1 MADDVVVQNLYNFIC
16 ISGGF
21 VELPVLLKN
30 DSPLGSRISELDAKN
45 SLTTQAG
52 RPFVA
57 VKDCYG
63 DGITGVRIDL
73 RKKICQQYIGKG
85 SCRRAQGKCKF
96 WHICKSFIEGNCAGK
111 CNLSHNFFDE
121 HNKTKA
127 EELALEKFSNETI
140 KNVVAWSL
148 PQVCQLYLK
157 NECKSDECLYL
168 HVCATAVQGLE
179 GGSPCHCPLSHS
191 LIDSHNKKILKQ
203 YDLVPHLSMKV
214 EFVRCSILVP
224 KEQSVFD
231 KSKCSREASATGG
244 KVTNTPSS
252 SKHGEYESSFQVKTG
267 MDKKCRKRKPL
278 QDKASEQEPIC
289 RPVGTINPVNKDSLE
304 FLNTETGEKGNCM
317 DPCSDEYKSA
327 NFSFKDVRHVK
338 EGDLNAAKKG
348 QKKPKMTA
356 QSRDGAV
363 KSQSAELD
371 KDQEGSRTCN
381 ESHQRSL
388 DCANAVKVSTKESK
402 MITAQTSD
410 GAVKSSEVMKVEKE
424 QCGCLTRKDFQKKRL
439 EDSNAVNRCRPK
451 SKMATAQS
459 SDDAVKRNAKEV
471 VEDKEVY
478 QTRIE
483 SQQKRLQN
491 GNVAR
496 SPQESKTTT
505 KKLVGTANA
514 KVKEGKKDQE
524 SGETRNASQQKRFQ
538 GENIVKKSSQE
549 STMATTVAN
558 GQGGALTNTEFQQKI
573 LYDSNAVKSTRQ
585 KSKMTTAQSSDGA
598 VKRNAKEVVKD
609 KEDGQTRIESQ
620 QKILDSAVK
629 VTGAEKAERDQ
640 YAGLTRNGSHQRS
653 LDCANAVKVST
664 KESKMITAQTSD
676 GAVKSSEV
684 MKVEKEQCGCLTRK
698 DFQKKRLEDSNAVN
712 RCRPKSKMATAQ
724 SSDDAV
730 KRNAKEVVEDKEVYQ
745 TRIESQQ
752 KRLQNGNVARS
763 PQESKTTTKKLV
775 GTANA
780 KVKEGKKDQESGET
794 RNASQQKRFQGEN
807 IVKKSSQESTMATTV
822 ANGQGGA
829 LTNTEFQQKILYD
842 SNAVKSTRQKSKM
855 TTAQSSDGA
864 VKRNAKEV
872 VKDKEDGQTRIESQ
886 QKILDSAVK
895 VTGAEKAERDQY
907 AGLTRNG
914 SHQRSLDCA
923 NAVKVSTKESKMIT
937 AQTSDG
943 AVKSSEVM
951 KVEKEQCG
959 CLTRK
964 DFQKKRLEDSNAVNR
979 CRPKSKMATAQS
991 SDDAV
996 KRNAKE
1002 VVEDKE
1008 VYQTRIESQ
1017 QKRLQNGN
1025 VARSPQESK
1034 TTTKKLVGTANAK
1047 VKEGKKDQESG
1058 ETRNA
1063 SQQKRFQ
1070 GENIV
1075 KKSSQESTMATTVAN
1090 GQGGA
1095 LTNTEFQQKIL
1106 YDSNAVK
1113 STRQKSKMTTA
1124 QSSDGAVKRNAK
1136 EVVKD
1141 KEDGQTRIESQQK
1154 ILDSAVKVTGA
1165 EKAERDQYAG
1175 LTRNGSHQRSL
1186 DCANAVKVSTKESK
1200 MITAQTSDGAVK
1212 SSEVMKVEKEQ
1223 CGCLTRKDFQ
1233 KKRLEDSNAVNRCRP
1248 KSKMATAQSSDDA
1261 VKRNAKEVVED
1272 KEVYQTR
1279 IESQQK
1285 RLQNGNVARSP
1296 QESKTTTKKLVG
1308 TANAKVKEGKKDQ
1321 ESGETRNASQ
1331 QKRFQGENIVKK
1343 SSQESTMATTVANGQ
1358 GGALTDTEF
1367 QQKILYDS
1375 NAVKSTRQKSKM
1387 TTAQSSDGAV
1397 KRNAKEVVKDKED
1410 GQTRIESQQK
1420 ILDSAV
1426 KVTGAEKAERDQYAG
1441 LTRNGLQQGSIHEA
1455 NAVKRSWQKSNVTT
1469 SQSSD
1474 CAVKAKVMGV
1484 KKDGGSGNTCNG
1496 LQQRNLFD
1504 ANAVKRSPQLQE
1516 CNMTATQSSG
1526 DAVKANVRE
1535 VQNDDGS
1542 GQACKESQ
1550 ERSLDQRHVVVQS
1563 SQQSITT
1570 TEKLSEAAK
1579 AKFKVV
1585 EEDEGIGQ
1593 TRNKSHHRL
1602 DYANAVKK
1610 GRQGCKMSITEGLDS
1625 TVKGAVR
1632 EVKKDQDYSQI
1643 RNESQ
1648 QESLDHGHVME
1659 RISQESLTTTENL
1672 SEATKPKVKVKTK
1685 GREGGQSRKTSVQ
1698 KSLGGTNSAKRHQ
1711 QESRTN
1717 NNQSSDEAVKAKV
1730 KEVKKDER
1738 GDQTRRESRQKS
1750 LDDRNAVER
1759 GSHGFMTNA
1768 KTLSGAAKAKN
1779 VEEKRDQEGGN
1790 KSEHKSLD
1798 GTNALK
1804 RGRQE
1809 TMSTTTLSSD
1819 ELVKAKVKEVKR
1831 DREGSQIR
1839 IESQPKSLGG
1849 AHTMKNSRQKSVT
1862 TTQLSSD
1869 GAEKVHEGG
1878 QTRNESQQ
1886 GIFDDEH
1893 AAMRSRQESKIT
1905 TKSLTGAMKAKVKEG
1920 EKDHERSQIHNE
1932 IQQKGLDDVDAVQR
1946 SQLESKT
1953 TTKKLGGYFKATVE
1967 EVGIDSGVV
1976 PTHNEPL
1983 EKLLQDK
1990 NAGKRRRKKSKMT
2003 AQGFVTSIKEMQ
2015 KCTEAYQTCSETKRK
2030 SLEASRDPKDVNTAS
2045 ETHVTGGQSD
2055 NPTMRAPGSE
2065 LPSGLLTVDSSREF
2079 FNTSSSTLPAS
2090 QEVYVDTQQNEPI
2103 SSSCSSVQ
2111 DPKKCTPSKKAV
2123 FECILKE
2130 YNGSVSFDAI
2140 SKRQD
2145 LFPDGCGDIVSWF
2158 EARNDRFFLR
2168 KKEGTILEVSVFCRG
2183 AKLCFNQ
2190 MCSKKDC
2197 QYFHVCKE
2205 YIAGFCR
2212 FGCGCQRN
2220 HSFQYDEDRKFI
2232 SKRKLGGL
2240 THEELRKVLKLSMPQ
2255 VCFDYNEGCCT
2266 RGLSC
2271 NKIHICEDFTTSRC
2285 EGEEHCGLQHE
2296 NAFVT
2301 LHTTA
2306 ILRNYGLK
2314 LKDDNVNLVRKMLLF
2329 CEDIPSGYRNRPSS
2343 KIVACKDLSIS
2354 SKGAS
2359 AATSFEP
2366 SAVEVFECL
2375 CKEYNCSA
2383 SLSVISKR
2391 TDLFPSAFD
2400 DIESWFRKKK
2410 DRFRITEDQQGEI
2423 LQVHAFS
2430 TKARVCLGY
2439 NAYYGECKREKCP
2452 YLHVCRKYIT
2462 NSSSNGASCP
2472 RNHHFQDEREK
2483 SLLSKFKFDQLT
2495 DEQLRRLVL
2504 SSTPRVCE
2512 DYNNGMCGRGDS
2524 CDKIHICSDHMTK
2537 CHREGCGCY
2546 LDHESAM
2553 ATEHTRAILKRY
2565 LQDHL
2570 TSDILKKIILVCDQ
2584 PPKRKEAGKPTL
2596 ARM

>member
-1 MADDVVVQNLYNFIC
+1 MDRPDDMADDVVVQNLYNFIC

-203 YDLVPHLSMKV
+203 YDLVPHPSMKV

-348 QKKPKMTA
+348 QKKPKMAA

-363 KSQSAELD
+363 KSKSAELD
-371 KDQEGSRTCN
+371 KDQEGRRTCN

-439 EDSNAVNRCRPK
+439 EDANAVNRCRPK

-640 YAGLTRNGSHQRS
+640 YAGLTRNG
-653 LDCANAVKVST
+653 
-664 KESKMITAQTSD
+664 
-676 GAVKSSEV
+676 
-684 MKVEKEQCGCLTRK
+684 
-698 DFQKKRLEDSNAVN
+698 
-712 RCRPKSKMATAQ
+712 
-724 SSDDAV
+724 
-730 KRNAKEVVEDKEVYQ
+730 
-745 TRIESQQ
+745 
-752 KRLQNGNVARS
+752 
-763 PQESKTTTKKLV
+763 
-775 GTANA
+775 
-780 KVKEGKKDQESGET
+780 
-794 RNASQQKRFQGEN
+794 
-807 IVKKSSQESTMATTV
+807 
-822 ANGQGGA
+822 
-829 LTNTEFQQKILYD
+829 
-842 SNAVKSTRQKSKM
+842 
-855 TTAQSSDGA
+855 
-864 VKRNAKEV
+864 
-872 VKDKEDGQTRIESQ
+872 
-886 QKILDSAVK
+886 
-895 VTGAEKAERDQY
+895 
-907 AGLTRNG
+907 
-914 SHQRSLDCA
+914 
-923 NAVKVSTKESKMIT
+923 
-937 AQTSDG
+937 
-943 AVKSSEVM
+943 
-951 KVEKEQCG
+951 
-959 CLTRK
+959 
-964 DFQKKRLEDSNAVNR
+964 
-979 CRPKSKMATAQS
+979 
-991 SDDAV
+991 
-996 KRNAKE
+996 
-1002 VVEDKE
+1002 
-1008 VYQTRIESQ
+1008 
-1017 QKRLQNGN
+1017 
-1025 VARSPQESK
+1025 
-1034 TTTKKLVGTANAK
+1034 
-1047 VKEGKKDQESG
+1047 
-1058 ETRNA
+1058 
-1063 SQQKRFQ
+1063 
-1070 GENIV
+1070 
-1075 KKSSQESTMATTVAN
+1075 
-1090 GQGGA
+1090 
-1095 LTNTEFQQKIL
+1095 
-1106 YDSNAVK
+1106 
-1113 STRQKSKMTTA
+1113 
-1124 QSSDGAVKRNAK
+1124 
-1136 EVVKD
+1136 
-1141 KEDGQTRIESQQK
+1141 
-1154 ILDSAVKVTGA
+1154 
-1165 EKAERDQYAG
+1165 
-1175 LTRNGSHQRSL
+1175 
-1186 DCANAVKVSTKESK
+1186 
-1200 MITAQTSDGAVK
+1200 
-1212 SSEVMKVEKEQ
+1212 
-1223 CGCLTRKDFQ
+1223 
-1233 KKRLEDSNAVNRCRP
+1233 
-1248 KSKMATAQSSDDA
+1248 
-1261 VKRNAKEVVED
+1261 
-1272 KEVYQTR
+1272 
-1279 IESQQK
+1279 
-1285 RLQNGNVARSP
+1285 
-1296 QESKTTTKKLVG
+1296 
-1308 TANAKVKEGKKDQ
+1308 
-1321 ESGETRNASQ
+1321 
-1331 QKRFQGENIVKK
+1331 
-1343 SSQESTMATTVANGQ
+1343 
-1358 GGALTDTEF
+1358 
-1367 QQKILYDS
+1367 
-1375 NAVKSTRQKSKM
+1375 
-1387 TTAQSSDGAV
+1387 
-1397 KRNAKEVVKDKED
+1397 
-1410 GQTRIESQQK
+1410 
-1420 ILDSAV
+1420 
-1426 KVTGAEKAERDQYAG
+1426 
-1441 LTRNGLQQGSIHEA
+1441 LQQRSIHEA

-1602 DYANAVKK
+1602 DDANAVKK

-1869 GAEKVHEGG
+1869 GAEKDHEGG

-2015 KCTEAYQTCSETKRK
+2015 KCTEAYQTCSETKQK

-2130 YNGSVSFDAI
+2130 YDGSVSFDAI

-2512 DYNNGMCGRGDS
+2512 TPKLPIASESIPSQDDVDRWPHLKGIHVTEIEANVGLLIGHDVPKALEPKEVRESQNGGPYATRTLLGWAINGPLGRTGQATRTTNFVRTDAA
-2524 CDKIHICSDHMTK
+2524 
-2537 CHREGCGCY
+2537 
-2546 LDHESAM
+2546 LDHQFQRFCNMEFNDSLLGSERAPSLEDRRALTIMETSAVLKEGHYEI
-2553 ATEHTRAILKRY
+2553 ALPWKCPPLCLPNNKPLAEHRLR
-2565 LQDHL
+2565 LL
-2570 TSDILKKIILVCDQ
+2570 
-2584 PPKRKEAGKPTL
+2584 
-2596 ARM
+2596 